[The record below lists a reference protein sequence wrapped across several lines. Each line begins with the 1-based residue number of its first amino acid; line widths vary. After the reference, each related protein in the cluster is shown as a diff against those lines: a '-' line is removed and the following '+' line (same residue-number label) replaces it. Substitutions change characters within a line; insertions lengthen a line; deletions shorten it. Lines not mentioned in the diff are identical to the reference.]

1 MKAFFI
7 YSASGPLAILTSY
20 DAVTSPALLGKLESK
35 GIDKFIACE
44 VPVDLAKE
52 RYGHHFDIVCGDLH
66 ETDDLRILD
75 YNGQRVFGNFSFA
88 ELGKPVYYES
98 KKSANVEIPTG
109 TG

>member
-20 DAVTSPALLGKLESK
+20 DEVTDPGLLSKLESK

-44 VPVDLAKE
+44 VPMDLARE
-52 RYGHHFDIVCGDLH
+52 RYGHHLDIVCGDLH

-75 YNGQRVFGNFSFA
+75 YNGQRVFGNFSFS
-88 ELGKPVYYES
+88 ELGKPLFFECR
-98 KKSANVEIPTG
+98 KPTAASAVIG
-109 TG
+109 SD